1 MSFEDV
7 NFEEVSFE
15 DLDFSHRRT
24 VRIGNSPLLS
34 FHPHLTVY
42 AVSLAD
48 GTVITN
54 GLPDDLTKA
63 ICEIFIIE
71 QFAGAG
77 GARARR
83 SRHLTDENRHIQERR
98 RQANNKKKND
108 PLSGHSRP
116 PTLLGCYLSNPG
128 QSAGLEMVPFDACI
142 TGRDL
147 IGRE

>member
-116 PTLLGCYLSNPG
+116 RRCSAATCRTLIKALGSKWFRSMHALRG
-128 QSAGLEMVPFDACI
+128 AI
-142 TGRDL
+142 
-147 IGRE
+147 